1 MPSPPLDSTHGRMT
15 SGVACH
21 HRLWAAHTVERH
33 QAWHA
38 IIAFGLAHTVGRRR
52 AWHAIIDLGRQT
64 RSNDVGH
71 GMTSPPL
78 GRTHGR
84 TTSGVACHHHL
95 WAAQTIKRRRARHA
109 IIAHGRQTR
118 SNNVRR
124 DIPSPPLDNTHG
136 STTSGVACHL
146 AFGKHTRS
154 KYVERG
160 MTSPPLGITHG
171 QTSSG
176 MTCHHRLWTS

>member
-1 MPSPPLDSTHGRMT
+1 MACHHRLGTTHTVRRRRAWHNISALGQHTRLEYVMRGMTSLPLYNTHSRTT

-21 HRLWAAHTVERH
+21 HRLWAA
-33 QAWHA
+33 Q
-38 IIAFGLAHTVGRRR
+38 
-52 AWHAIIDLGRQT
+52 
-64 RSNDVGH
+64 
-71 GMTSPPL
+71 P
-78 GRTHGR
+78 
-84 TTSGVACHHHL
+84 
-95 WAAQTIKRRRARHA
+95 IKRRRARHA

-118 SNNVRR
+118 LNDVRR
-124 DIPSPPLDNTHG
+124 DMPSPSLDSTHG
-136 STTSGVACHL
+136 RTTSVVVRHL

-154 KYVERG
+154 KYVGRG